1 MNRYALA
8 GMALLALGG
17 TAFADGFI
25 GMGGFSGGET
35 VIDFNT
41 TDMTTLG
48 SPTANIGNG
57 ITVTNSGGGTGG
69 TGWRGNIDWSTFFD
83 NIPGA
88 SLGRALGDGW
98 GASDLLYDFTGA
110 GNPNRAGMLLSTGTA
125 TTWTVD
131 VYGPSFNHLA
141 STNVTMPGAQDAVF
155 VGYEASG
162 GIGYIQL
169 TDVENGYITI
179 MDDVRFESTGGGG
192 NVIIDFQALEHN
204 DNLVADHGTVVTEDG
219 FQVTK
224 GQGEPFNFATFGT
237 QVDRYPGSTALFNNT
252 VNGLIKIS
260 AIDGHS
266 FDVQSID
273 FANLNSPGTVAIHL
287 VGNKTG
293 GGQVTQTINHTDPDG
308 ILPLDLVTY
317 NLTGFSG
324 LDSIEW
330 TQESSFHQF
339 DNVVISSG
347 NPSISLSV
355 RGTCPGSVTVSWSG
369 AQPNSTVALIFA
381 KNTGS
386 FVIPFGPC
394 QGTVLGL
401 GANQIRLV
409 NTFGA
414 GSNGSGSRSG
424 QAGSSACRGYLQ
436 MHDIPNCTL
445 SNVAQLP

>member
-1 MNRYALA
+1 MKMQLAIVGSAILAMSGAAL
-8 GMALLALGG
+8 
-17 TAFADGFI
+17 ADGFI
-25 GMGGFSGGET
+25 GMGGFSGSET
-35 VIDFNT
+35 VIDFNA
-41 TDMTTLG
+41 TDMTLLAH
-48 SPTANIGNG
+48 PTANIGSG
-57 ITVTNSGGGTGG
+57 ITVTDSGGGTGFG
-69 TGWRGNIDWSTFFD
+69 GWRGNIDWSSFFS

-88 SLGRALGDGW
+88 SLGRALADSW

-125 TTWTVD
+125 TTWTVE
-131 VYGPSFNHLA
+131 VYGPSFNLLGT
-141 STNVTMPGAQDAVF
+141 TNVTMPGASMAVF

-162 GIGYIQL
+162 GIGYIRL
-169 TDVENGYITI
+169 IDVENGYITI

-192 NVIIDFQALEHN
+192 SVILDFQHLEHN

-224 GQGEPFNFATFGT
+224 GQGEPFNFASFGT
-237 QVDRYPGSTALFNNT
+237 QETRYPGSTALFNNT
-252 VNGLIKIS
+252 VSGVIKIS

-266 FDVQSID
+266 FSVASID
-273 FANLNSPGTVAIHL
+273 FACLNSPGSVTINL

-293 GGQVTQTINHTDPDG
+293 GGQVFQTINHTDPDG
-308 ILPLDLVTY
+308 QLPLDLVTY
-317 NLTGFSG
+317 NLNGFTG

-330 TQESSFHQF
+330 TQDSPFHQF
-339 DNVVISSG
+339 DNVVIPGRGINLTVSG
-347 NPSISLSV
+347 A
-355 RGTCPGSVTVSWSG
+355 CPGTVTVRWSG

-394 QGTVLGL
+394 RGTVLGL

-409 NTFGA
+409 NTFPA

-424 QAGSSACRGYLQ
+424 HAGSSACRGYLQ